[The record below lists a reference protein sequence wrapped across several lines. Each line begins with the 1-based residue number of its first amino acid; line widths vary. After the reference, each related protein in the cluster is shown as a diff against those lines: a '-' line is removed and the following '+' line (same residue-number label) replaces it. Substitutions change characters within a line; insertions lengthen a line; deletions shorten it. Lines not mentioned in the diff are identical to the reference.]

1 MRFYLFP
8 AVLLAGVALP
18 PSALADPM
26 TFDQALVRAAANAPG
41 LKARTAATH
50 AARSSAIAAD
60 RLPDPTLDLGVSGF
74 PVTGPNAGSFTRDD
88 FTTATIGFSQTFPN
102 LAKRHARAARATAE
116 IGIAEAGELVEGR
129 NVRLETA
136 LAWVDLYYGQRRL
149 VQLDLL
155 TSSLNDLQKTVAARL
170 ASGSAR
176 PSQALEPDQLR
187 AAIADRRAEMIAVV
201 AQARA
206 RLARYTGDPDPDISG
221 DPPMR
226 DVDAAR
232 LRAGIDALPAVRAQD
247 ARIAAADADV
257 LVARAD
263 KRPDWKV
270 GVAYGRRDPRFG
282 DMASVGASIDL
293 PLFAGKRQNPKIDA
307 RFSQA
312 QGTRFDREAIRAE
325 LIAALESDL
334 ADHMMHHERLRNARE
349 MLVPLAK
356 RRAELDRD
364 SYAAGKTDLG
374 TALLSTLAL
383 AEAEVET
390 LNREADVARDAVR
403 INITYEEERP

>member
-1 MRFYLFP
+1 MRFHLFL
-8 AVLLAGVALP
+8 AALLAGVALP
-18 PSALADPM
+18 TAALADPM
-26 TFDQALVRAAANAPG
+26 TFDQALTRAAANAPS
-41 LKARTAATH
+41 LKARAATTD

-60 RLPDPTLDLGVSGF
+60 RLPDPTLDLGISGF

-129 NVRLETA
+129 NVQLETA

-149 VQLDLL
+149 AQLDLL
-155 TSSLNDLQKTVAARL
+155 TLSLDDLQKTVAARL

-187 AAIADRRAEMIAVV
+187 AAVTDRRAEMVAVI

-206 RLARYTGDPDPDISG
+206 RLARYTGDPDPDVSG
-221 DPPMR
+221 DPPVL
-226 DVDAAR
+226 DLDTAR
-232 LRAGIDALPAVRAQD
+232 LQAGIDVLPTLRAQD
-247 ARIAAADADV
+247 ARIAAADADIR
-257 LVARAD
+257 VARAD

-282 DMASVGASIDL
+282 DMASVGISIDL
-293 PLFAGKRQNPKIDA
+293 PLFAGRRQNPKIDA
-307 RFSQA
+307 SASLARGS
-312 QGTRFDREAIRAE
+312 RFDREALRRE
-325 LIAALESDL
+325 LAAALEADL
-334 ADHMMHHERLRNARE
+334 ADHSMHHERLRNARE
-349 MLVPLAK
+349 TLVPLAK

-403 INITYEEERP
+403 ISITYGEGRP